1 MGHPP
6 GDGQWG
12 EIDLN
17 SKKIAV
23 EGRQDCD
30 HSPIVLARAPHSP
43 DRPDRGSKKGRF
55 FSPPDA
61 ALLRDFFPY
70 KRAAGSEGG
79 FLRIFCGRFG
89 TRTRRQWDR
98 DLFVFLLRDQNGPSL
113 RRNNYRR
120 TKKA

>member
-30 HSPIVLARAPHSP
+30 HSPIVVGRAPHSP
-43 DRPDRGSKKGRF
+43 GRPDRGSKKGRF

-61 ALLRDFFPY
+61 ALLRDFFPLNVRQVRGWFLTY
-70 KRAAGSEGG
+70 
-79 FLRIFCGRFG
+79 FLRPFWHAHPE
-89 TRTRRQWDR
+89 TM
-98 DLFVFLLRDQNGPSL
+98 GP
-113 RRNNYRR
+113 
-120 TKKA
+120 